1 MLPQPGVRSCEERAP
16 DNSLYV
22 NLYVCVFVCNLCV
35 NKAKHPCQGGSDSL
49 GSLLTATDHN
59 ME

>member
-1 MLPQPGVRSCEERAP
+1 MLPQPGVRSCEEWAP
-16 DNSLYV
+16 DSSLH
-22 NLYVCVFVCNLCV
+22 V
-35 NKAKHPCQGGSDSL
+35 NKAKYPCQGGSDSL